1 MSEQKIKAEIVNNII
16 VSMSTYL
23 ENETITI
30 LEHVIQNE
38 LIKVNMQEITTLPQV
53 RNKDVEDRNYYIIE
67 LFKIKRGNDLTPE
80 TVYNYLMSVRMLV
93 MDIPHKSLDQ
103 MDTMDIEWF
112 LNRYSKHEGSQ
123 GVLKDT
129 TWNNMRRYLSAFFT
143 WMRKIKLISENP
155 VEAIPPK
162 KIILGPIDYFASED
176 LNKMRDACRDT
187 RERAIIEIFRST
199 GARIGELVEIKMD
212 QVDLKTGDIFIKG
225 EKGGRYR
232 TLYLDED
239 ARYYLRLYLNNR
251 PKEVT
256 HLIASINKPYSQM
269 SKAGLRMIVKNIAN
283 CAEVTCRAYPHKYR
297 KTLGMN
303 LKNKGVDIGVIQEV
317 MGHASPAVTAQY
329 YAQFTP
335 STLRH
340 MRERVG

>member
-1 MSEQKIKAEIVNNII
+1 MSEQKIKAEVVNNII
-16 VSMSTYL
+16 VSMSAYL
-23 ENETITI
+23 ENETISI

-53 RNKDVEDRNYYIIE
+53 RNNDVDERNRYIIE

-103 MDTMDIEWF
+103 MDTMDIDWF
-112 LNRYSKHEGSQ
+112 LNRYSKHEGTQ
-123 GVLKDT
+123 GSLKDT
-129 TWNNMRRYLSAFFT
+129 TWNNTRRYLSAFFT

-155 VEAIPPK
+155 VEAISPR

-176 LNKMRDACRDT
+176 LNKMRDACKNA
-187 RERAIIEIFRST
+187 RERAILEIFRST
-199 GARIGELVEIKMD
+199 GARVGEIVKIKMS
-212 QVDLKTGDIFIKG
+212 QVDLKTGDIWIKG

-232 TLYLDED
+232 TLYLDSD
-239 ARYYLRLYLNNR
+239 ARYYLGLYLNSR
-251 PKEVT
+251 SDEAT
-256 HLIASINKPYSQM
+256 YLIASSNKPYGGM
-269 SKAGLRMIVKNIAN
+269 SEAGMRNIFKNIATR
-283 CAEVTCRAYPHKYR
+283 AGVTCRVYPHKYR

-303 LKNKGVDIGVIQEV
+303 LKNKGIDIGVIQEV
-317 MGHASPAVTAQY
+317 MGHSSPAVTAQY
-329 YAQFTP
+329 YAQSTP
-335 STLRH
+335 STLRY